1 MWLIICLIVS
11 VLLNIR
17 LAYCLGEYHKLHTP
31 KGEVVNNVYKVAQ
44 GGRKVL
50 EEEVEKLMCVCGEE
64 KKSCDNIKND

>member
-1 MWLIICLIVS
+1 MFLIICLIVS

-17 LAYCLGEYHKLHTP
+17 LAYCLGEYHKLHAQRH
-31 KGEVVNNVYKVAQ
+31 KGEVVNKVAQ

-64 KKSCDNIKND
+64 KKCCDNIKND

>member
-17 LAYCLGEYHKLHTP
+17 LAYCLGEYHKLHS
-31 KGEVVNNVYKVAQ
+31 KVVNKVYKVAQ